1 MHGGLCIRHEGRV
14 ARVGVS
20 REMKRY
26 RDALFMGLPQPVP
39 EQPVELLKA
48 ICACAARSSG
58 REVRLMLEEFPPGSV
73 TGLWLDM
80 GDYDLIVLEANTSP
94 LHQVVI
100 LGHELW
106 HLKEGHCGHG
116 SAPARWPR
124 PAWWGT
130 AGALPTRSPTSP
142 PVRSRT
148 SKRSGVRRDSA
159 VCSPTG
165 SGPAWSARVARHHSA
180 EWPAASGP
188 RSEDDGREGVNLY
201 IPAAALGIVLAVKL
215 PSLVRR
221 RRSPMVRSVNA
232 VIFLQAAAF
241 FFSAPPT
248 ITVVNEMS
256 GVSNFSAVL
265 VYCILSAYACACR
278 VLMEN
283 WREDVEVLPHT
294 RRRVRRWIWG
304 HGVVTILLI
313 GCFALGEAPV
323 ERQRDFETYYANTPF
338 MREMVLLCLLAV
350 TAAAAA
356 AAAACWNWARDIRR
370 ECPQRK
376 TGRRLAAHRAHRP
389 GRRLPD
395 QRHLRCGQARRGRG
409 RLERPDWE
417 PLNRAAV
424 SFACLGTLLIAVG
437 FLIPIVGP
445 WITARV
451 FGPLWTLRSLG
462 PLRRTLCRAG
472 GPRGPVRL
480 STPWNAGPGRRLTDR
495 MTDIHDRM
503 LELGAYCSE
512 GVRADAYARAREGG
526 STEAESV
533 ALGLAAM
540 FTAAAD
546 ARALAMPADKEQGVV
561 AVRALRAA
569 EAEYRDLL
577 VGISRALPALAVMPH
592 GAPAGAADS
601 PSPDR
606 HPSGHT

>member
-1 MHGGLCIRHEGRV
+1 
-14 ARVGVS
+14 
-20 REMKRY
+20 
-26 RDALFMGLPQPVP
+26 
-39 EQPVELLKA
+39 
-48 ICACAARSSG
+48 
-58 REVRLMLEEFPPGSV
+58 
-73 TGLWLDM
+73 
-80 GDYDLIVLEANTSP
+80 
-94 LHQVVI
+94 
-100 LGHELW
+100 
-106 HLKEGHCGHG
+106 
-116 SAPARWPR
+116 
-124 PAWWGT
+124 
-130 AGALPTRSPTSP
+130 
-142 PVRSRT
+142 
-148 SKRSGVRRDSA
+148 
-159 VCSPTG
+159 
-165 SGPAWSARVARHHSA
+165 
-180 EWPAASGP
+180 
-188 RSEDDGREGVNLY
+188 
-201 IPAAALGIVLAVKL
+201 
-215 PSLVRR
+215 
-221 RRSPMVRSVNA
+221 MVRSVNA

-283 WREDVEVLPHT
+283 WREDVEVLPRT

-313 GCFALGEAPV
+313 GCFVLGEAPV

-376 TGRRLAAHRAHRP
+376 TPAGGLLRIGLTVLAVGFLTNVTYGVAKLAAVVAAWS
-389 GRRLPD
+389 GR
-395 QRHLRCGQARRGRG
+395 
-409 RLERPDWE
+409 DWE

-512 GVRADAYARAREGG
+512 GGTGGRLRPGPRGRQHGGRECRLRPGRHVHGRGGRPRPRDARRQGTRRGGG
-526 STEAESV
+526 SGAAGRRSRVSRPFGRHLPGSSGLGRHASRGSCGSGRFPES
-533 ALGLAAM
+533 G
-540 FTAAAD
+540 
-546 ARALAMPADKEQGVV
+546 PAP
-561 AVRALRAA
+561 LRAH
-569 EAEYRDLL
+569 
-577 VGISRALPALAVMPH
+577 VS
-592 GAPAGAADS
+592 
-601 PSPDR
+601 
-606 HPSGHT
+606 

>member
-1 MHGGLCIRHEGRV
+1 M
-14 ARVGVS
+14 
-20 REMKRY
+20 
-26 RDALFMGLPQPVP
+26 
-39 EQPVELLKA
+39 
-48 ICACAARSSG
+48 
-58 REVRLMLEEFPPGSV
+58 
-73 TGLWLDM
+73 
-80 GDYDLIVLEANTSP
+80 
-94 LHQVVI
+94 
-100 LGHELW
+100 
-106 HLKEGHCGHG
+106 
-116 SAPARWPR
+116 
-124 PAWWGT
+124 
-130 AGALPTRSPTSP
+130 
-142 PVRSRT
+142 
-148 SKRSGVRRDSA
+148 
-159 VCSPTG
+159 
-165 SGPAWSARVARHHSA
+165 
-180 EWPAASGP
+180 
-188 RSEDDGREGVNLY
+188 NLY

-221 RRSPMVRSVNA
+221 WRSPMVRSVNA

-283 WREDVEVLPHT
+283 WREDVEVLAHT

-304 HGVVTILLI
+304 HVVVTILLI
-313 GCFALGEAPV
+313 GCFVLGEAPV

-376 TGRRLAAHRAHRP
+376 TPAEGLLRIGLTVLAVGFLTNVTYGVAKLVAVVAAWSGR
-389 GRRLPD
+389 
-395 QRHLRCGQARRGRG
+395 
-409 RLERPDWE
+409 DWE

-437 FLIPIVGP
+437 FLIPIAGP
-445 WITARV
+445 WIAARV

-512 GVRADAYARAREGG
+512 EVRADAYARAREGG
-526 STEAESV
+526 RTEAESV
-533 ALGLAAM
+533 AFGLAAM

-577 VGISRALPALAVMPH
+577 VGISRALPALPVMPH

-606 HPSGHT
+606 HPSGHM